1 MKTPKNA
8 HLCVFP
14 DFRVRAN
21 KKMTICSLCGGE
33 FDIEAEGGIEGD
45 IGIIPVQ
52 FCVWCKAGLFDM
64 HEQMRIPIECPEC
77 GWLEDDDADPS

>member
-1 MKTPKNA
+1 MNVPKNA
-8 HLCVFP
+8 HLCVFNGLGP
-14 DFRVRAN
+14 
-21 KKMTICSLCGGE
+21 KKMTTCSLCDGE
-33 FDIEAEGGIEGD
+33 FDIESEGGIEGS